1 MKKYI
6 LSIAAFALA
15 ISCQK
20 ETPMEN
26 ELTLGEGIPVTVEVG
41 APEEGN
47 SDAVETKISE
57 SISGKKH
64 TYTWEAGDAFRLVA
78 YAPIKADGESTRTDC
93 GDFVTAE
100 GGSKA
105 KFGGTI
111 PADMP
116 ETYTEYWAVAPAP
129 KQGDK
134 FIIPTSSHSG
144 STYRYLM
151 TMDIAETQDGTGLK
165 YAHFCSK
172 GKLSKDAE
180 SGAWS
185 FASGPAFAMA
195 EAMLRLGLE
204 ATHEI
209 TKIEVSYEL
218 YDASS
223 KAAKKTALAGETYY
237 ATNSTGT
244 NSSKTST
251 IPSPILTIYD
261 GGNVLPQD
269 IYFVIRHQ
277 AAGAAGSK
285 LNFTFYKA
293 DGSKAEKS
301 LALTAAIGAGKIY
314 PIGTLN
320 TGDMSFSNTEV
331 KIVWNAGDAFTA
343 PEGAG
348 YTEFPS
354 AVLQSG
360 KLYATLDGGGNLLDR
375 YTFKEKTLYFDLGY
389 SSGKDFYIKENLQAK
404 LGTEYL
410 FANRD
415 YLFKGYT
422 FNFGRYY
429 AATPSGYS
437 TGDAG
442 KIRLILSY
450 IGFPA
455 IEGKVLTHAA
465 VYMNRTN
472 IDGGANKNP
481 LSIISANRAADTG
494 SDTPTAYSGG
504 GSIPSGRAAYVL
516 KSNGKLV
523 ATSTDIATCGTD
535 MKLYES
541 YCVADFSLTGTAAN
555 TMYYF
560 YSGSTPI
567 ISKIVLT
574 YDDPE

>member
-6 LSIAAFALA
+6 LTIAAFALA

-78 YAPIKADGESTRTDC
+78 YAPIKANDETTRTDC

-100 GGSKA
+100 GGAKA
-105 KFGGTI
+105 TFGGTI

-134 FIIPTSSHSG
+134 FIIAEKSSSTSSF
-144 STYRYLM
+144 RYIM

-165 YAHFCSK
+165 YAHFCAVSSSSS
-172 GKLSKDAE
+172 KLSKE
-180 SGAWS
+180 SGTWAFTANPS
-185 FASGPAFAMA
+185 FKMA

-218 YDASS
+218 YDSNGE
-223 KAAKKTALAGETYY
+223 KKTAIAGETYY

-251 IPSPILTIYD
+251 FPSPILTIYD

-277 AAGAAGSK
+277 AAGVEGSK

-301 LALTAAIGAGKIY
+301 LALTAAISAGKIY

-437 TGDAG
+437 ASDAG

-465 VYMNRTN
+465 VYMNRTA
-472 IDGGANKNP
+472 IADGANKNP

-494 SDTPTAYSGG
+494 SDTQTAYSGG

-523 ATSTDIATCGTD
+523 ATSTDIAASGTD
-535 MKLYES
+535 MALYES
-541 YCVADFSLTGTAAN
+541 YCVADFTLTGTVAN

-560 YSGSTPI
+560 YSSSTPI